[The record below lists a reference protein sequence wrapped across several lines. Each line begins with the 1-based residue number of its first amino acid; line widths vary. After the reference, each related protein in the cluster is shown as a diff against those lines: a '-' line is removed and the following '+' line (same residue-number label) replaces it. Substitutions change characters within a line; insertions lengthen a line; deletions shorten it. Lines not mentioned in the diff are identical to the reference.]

1 MAPCTIDRTLS
12 STQQYSASAYTLRQA
27 LRSCTYYI
35 LVVLVLYTTKL
46 LGRLAWKGGRLAAA
60 AGWVAGWLA
69 GIHGESLRARGL
81 RLFYEA
87 LL

>member
-12 STQQYSASAYTLRQA
+12 STTQQYSASAYTLRQA

-60 AGWVAGWLA
+60 AGWVAGWLGYMA
-69 GIHGESLRARGL
+69 RA
-81 RLFYEA
+81 
-87 LL
+87 

>member
-60 AGWVAGWLA
+60 RWLA
-69 GIHGESLRARGL
+69 GIHGESLRERGL

>member
-12 STQQYSASAYTLRQA
+12 STTQQYSASAYTLRQA

-46 LGRLAWKGGRLAAA
+46 LGRLAWKGGRLA
-60 AGWVAGWLA
+60 GTSWLGGWLA